1 MELLAL
7 IKITLNKIF
16 IHYLICILKNLL
28 KVIMTEEY
36 KIYKLTILLNAEKNN
51 WLIRKEDTNTFF
63 IVKKKNKETK
73 VFEDLEKLVK
83 QPYNLK
89 EVFKKLK

>member
-1 MELLAL
+1 M
-7 IKITLNKIF
+7 K
-16 IHYLICILKNLL
+16 
-28 KVIMTEEY
+28 EEY
-36 KIYKLTILLNAEKNN
+36 KIYKLGILLNAEKNN
-51 WLIRKEDTNTFF
+51 WLIRKEDTNTFY

-73 VFEDLEKLVK
+73 VFEDLEKLIE

>member
-1 MELLAL
+1 M
-7 IKITLNKIF
+7 ID
-16 IHYLICILKNLL
+16 
-28 KVIMTEEY
+28 EY
-36 KIYKLTILLNAEKNN
+36 KIYKLAILLNAEKNN

>member
-1 MELLAL
+1 
-7 IKITLNKIF
+7 
-16 IHYLICILKNLL
+16 
-28 KVIMTEEY
+28 MTEEY

>member
-1 MELLAL
+1 
-7 IKITLNKIF
+7 
-16 IHYLICILKNLL
+16 
-28 KVIMTEEY
+28 MTEEY

-89 EVFKKLK
+89 EVFKKLKQL